1 MTPTIPPSKQSSI
14 ASTINCII
22 IALWVAPSAFL
33 KPISLVLSVTETSII
48 FITPIPPTR
57 RLIPA
62 MPVIKIVKIAVAS
75 FLKSEY

>member
-1 MTPTIPPSKQSSI
+1 M
-14 ASTINCII
+14 
-22 IALWVAPSAFL
+22 IALWVAPNAFR

-48 FITPIPPTR
+48 FITPMPPTS

-62 MPVIKIVKIAVAS
+62 IPVIKIVKIAKAS